1 MIHALRG
8 PVIVIGAGGFI
19 GANLFKQLLHVRKD
33 VYAVVRQNP
42 TWRLNDVLSEH
53 VVEVDITDSAAVRNL
68 LSTIAP
74 QTVFNC
80 TAYGAYS
87 FENNATLIQRT
98 NYSAIVDF
106 VEQLS
111 QRPFAAFVHAGSSS
125 EYGTNCSAPLEN
137 DELQPNSHYA
147 LSKVATS
154 NYLQYCG
161 KFRQLPVVN
170 LRLYSVYG
178 PLEDTA
184 RGTTADGQGFRRRRL
199 NKKIGGGR
207 QRKGDQQHRRRG
219 RTTAQAKRFCKNP
232 HHHRKPD
239 SLHHQVTLNG
249 PAPQN
254 NRNRPRGLRKS
265 G

>member
-1 MIHALRG
+1 MNNDTMINALRG
-8 PVIVIGAGGFI
+8 PIIVIGAGGFV
-19 GANLFKQLLHVRKD
+19 GANLFKQLSHVRKD
-33 VYAVVRQNP
+33 VYAVVRQYP
-42 TWRLNDVLSEH
+42 TWRLTDVPSEH

-68 LSTIAP
+68 LNTLVP

-98 NYSAIVDF
+98 NYTAVVDF

-125 EYGTNCSAPLEN
+125 EYGTNCSAPSE
-137 DELQPNSHYA
+137 DGELQPNSHYA
-147 LSKVATS
+147 VSKVATS

-184 RGTTADGQGFRRRRL
+184 RL
-199 NKKIGGGR
+199 IPI
-207 QRKGDQQHRRRG
+207 
-219 RTTAQAKRFCKNP
+219 C
-232 HHHRKPD
+232 
-239 SLHHQVTLNG
+239 
-249 PAPQN
+249 
-254 NRNRPRGLRKS
+254 
-265 G
+265 